1 MASAAE
7 IGGKFTIDIED
18 LKAGITEANRLMKL
32 ADSEF
37 KATPA
42 SMGDWT
48 QSAEGLE
55 AKQNQLNTV
64 IDIQR
69 KKIEA
74 LQEEHARVSEAQGET
89 SAAAVNLQNRINNET
104 AAMEKNKRSLD
115 DVDTALDEL
124 KNGAGTAGNS
134 MNDLGDAA
142 DDAAAGADEVGDGYT
157 VLKDILADYLKQALD
172 AAIDGFKELALEA
185 EKSLD
190 LLQAKTGAT
199 STEMEGIG
207 DTAQAVFANG
217 FGGSLDDVTEAMG
230 TILNMTGDL
239 NNADLQKIT
248 ENTMTLSDVYGW
260 DIQESMRAANSLMN
274 QFGISSD
281 EAFNLMTQGA
291 QAGLDQN
298 DDLLDT
304 INEYSVQFANAG
316 FSANDM
322 FNMLANGAASG
333 TWSVDKLGDAVK
345 EYNIRWNDGTAA
357 EALQKLG
364 YNADEM
370 SSKMNAGGE
379 EGARAMQ
386 AVMMSLS
393 GVEDEQERY
402 MLGQQLM
409 GTMWEDLGEDAVMS
423 LMNTKGAIDSTNDSM
438 GQVKSDAY
446 DNLSTSL
453 TTLGR
458 TLKQN
463 ILQPIV
469 DTIAPAVTSFVQW
482 CIDHIGIVTPIVIG
496 LGTAFGILAGAL
508 MISNIISAVQKAMA
522 LLNTTMLMNPFVLI
536 AAAVAGLV
544 AAFIYLW
551 NTSEGF
557 RNFFIN
563 LWDNVKSAV
572 SGAVTAVVGFFKNLP
587 ETIKGWLTKA
597 IDKVKE
603 FAKNMG
609 TNGAEAGKKLL
620 TAVVNAI
627 IGMPGRLASIALN
640 AVASLASKLGIT
652 GKVKTAAQKIL
663 TTVVNKIKEI
673 PGKML
678 SIGGDI
684 VRGIWNGIND
694 KIGWIGN
701 QLSKFK
707 DAVMKKLKS
716 VFGIKSPSKLMR
728 DEIGVYLAEGIGVG
742 FQEAMPGVIDDMDA
756 ALNPVSDIGMDL
768 TGSGAAAA
776 AAPAINFTQNNYS
789 PKALSPYEIYRQT
802 RIANK
807 LITVR

>member
-37 KATPA
+37 KATSA

-74 LQEEHARVSEAQGET
+74 LQEEHDRVAEAQGEA

-115 DVDTALDEL
+115 DVDAALDEL

-142 DDAAAGADEVGDGYT
+142 DDAAAGADEVGEGYT
-157 VLKDILADYLKQALD
+157 VLKDVLADYLKQALD
-172 AAIDGFKELALEA
+172 AVIDGFKELALEA

-199 STEMEGIG
+199 SAEMEGIG
-207 DTAQAVFANG
+207 DTAQAVFKNG

-274 QFGISSD
+274 QFGITSD

-370 SSKMNAGGE
+370 SAKMNAGGE

-409 GTMWEDLGEDAVMS
+409 GTMWEDLGEEAVMS

-446 DNLSTSL
+446 DNLSSSL
-453 TTLGR
+453 TILGR

-469 DTIAPAVTSFVQW
+469 DTIAPAVTSFVNW
-482 CIDHIGIVTPIVIG
+482 CIDHMSIVTPIVIG

-522 LLNTTMLMNPFVLI
+522 LLNATMLMNPFVLI

-563 LWDNVKSAV
+563 LWDNIKSAV
-572 SGAVTAVVGFFKNLP
+572 SGAVTAVVGAIKNLP

-609 TNGAEAGKKLL
+609 TNGADAGKKLL

-627 IGMPGRLASIALN
+627 LGLPGKLASIALD

-652 GKVKTAAQKIL
+652 SKVVAAAQKIL
-663 TTVVNKIKEI
+663 NAIVNKIKEI

-684 VRGIWNGIND
+684 VRGLWNGIND
-694 KIGWIGN
+694 KIGWICN
-701 QLSKFK
+701 QLTKLK

-716 VFGIKSPSKLMR
+716 IFGIESPSKLMR

-742 FQEAMPGVIDDMDA
+742 FQKAIPGVIDDMDA

-768 TGSGAAAA
+768 IGSGAAAA

>member
-37 KATPA
+37 KATSA

-74 LQEEHARVSEAQGET
+74 LQQEHDRVAEAQGEA

-142 DDAAAGADEVGDGYT
+142 DDAAASADEVGEGYT
-157 VLKDILADYLKQALD
+157 VLKDVLADYLKQALD
-172 AAIDGFKELALEA
+172 AVIDGFKELALES

-199 STEMEGIG
+199 SAEMEGIG
-207 DTAQAVFANG
+207 DTAQAVFKNG

-248 ENTMTLSDVYGW
+248 ENTMTLADVYGW

-274 QFGISSD
+274 QFGITSD

-370 SSKMNAGGE
+370 SAKMSAGGE

-458 TLKQN
+458 TLKQD

-469 DTIAPAVTSFVQW
+469 DTIAPAVTSFVNW
-482 CIDHIGIVTPIVIG
+482 CIDHMSIVTPIVVG
-496 LGTAFGILAGAL
+496 LGTAFGVLAGAL

-522 LLNTTMLMNPFVLI
+522 LLNVTMLANPFVLI
-536 AAAVAGLV
+536 VTAIAGLV

-563 LWDNVKSAV
+563 LWDNIKSAV
-572 SGAVTAVVGFFKNLP
+572 SNAITAVVGFFQNLP
-587 ETIKGWLTKA
+587 ETISGWLSKA

-603 FAKNMG
+603 FAINMG
-609 TNGAEAGKKLL
+609 TKGVEAGKKLL
-620 TAVVNAI
+620 TSVVNAI
-627 IGMPGRLASIALN
+627 TGLPGKLASIALN
-640 AVASLASKLGIT
+640 AIASLASKLGIT
-652 GKVKTAAQKIL
+652 GKVVAAAQKIL
-663 TTVVNKIKEI
+663 NAVVNKMREI

-707 DAVMKKLKS
+707 NAVMKKLKS
-716 VFGIKSPSKLMR
+716 VFGINSPSKLMR

-742 FQEAMPGVIDDMDA
+742 FQKAIPGVIDDMDA
-756 ALNPVSDIGMDL
+756 ALKPVSGIGMDVS
-768 TGSGAAAA
+768 GSGAAAA
-776 AAPAINFTQNNYS
+776 ATPAINFTQNNYS

-802 RIANK
+802 QIANK

>member
-37 KATPA
+37 KATSA

-322 FNMLANGAASG
+322 FNMLANGASSG
-333 TWSVDKLGDAVK
+333 TWSIDKLGDAVK

-742 FQEAMPGVIDDMDA
+742 FQKAMPGVIDDMDA